1 MTEQHEKSPAIDFV
15 GGLLGG
21 VASTY
26 IGHPLDTVKVRLQTQ
41 KKRMGSL
48 MRFLMRSLILLYHS

>member
-1 MTEQHEKSPAIDFV
+1 MGERAEFVIDFL
-15 GGLLGG
+15 GGFFGG

-41 KKRMGSL
+41 TKRMGSK
-48 MRFLMRSLILLYHS
+48 FG